1 MVDGFE
7 EIVGE
12 EDGIQRIHLVALLF
26 LWHSSGLL
34 DYPQDSGLPFF

>member
-12 EDGIQRIHLVALLF
+12 EDGICVGVVDGFEELV
-26 LWHSSGLL
+26 GE
-34 DYPQDSGLPFF
+34 DDGI